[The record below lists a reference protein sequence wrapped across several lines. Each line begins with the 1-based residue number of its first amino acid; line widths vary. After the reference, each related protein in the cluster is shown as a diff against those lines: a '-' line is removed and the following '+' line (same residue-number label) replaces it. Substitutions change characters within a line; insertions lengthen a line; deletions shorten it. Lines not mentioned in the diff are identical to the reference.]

1 MSFSFGPFFTCLII
15 TFFLT
20 GYLYI
25 VLHQNTFFSIPV
37 IKFSMIGILI
47 ILIRMIIPLNFP
59 FTYSVYSYHFLPKL
73 TEFTTIQIAD
83 SNLIIADFI
92 LIIWFIIAFI
102 LLMKLLIQSIKL
114 QRYLS
119 QFYIENNEK
128 WSYLFNLLHKYY
140 KKPIHIA
147 IIQKPISPAIT
158 GLFTPTLI
166 LPDINEFSDNELEYI
181 CLHEIAHYKQ
191 HHIWLSLLMEIV
203 CRIHWWNP
211 LVQYMKKEYALFLEL
226 SNDFFLIHS
235 KPDFNTI
242 DYAELII
249 KATKKTQV
257 NRQTAA
263 CSLMSFTIKHSSML
277 ERRIKYILNSQK
289 EKKHKEKLF
298 LYYSFICFA
307 VFLSVFFTPEAS
319 FRKIE
324 STEENGVTQ
333 INEENAYIL
342 ETENGYSI
350 YVDGNFF
357 ATVDTIPSDL
367 KSVPIYKKGGQYHE
381 K

>member
-1 MSFSFGPFFTCLII
+1 MSFSFGPFFTCFII

-20 GYLYI
+20 GYLHI
-25 VLHQNTFFSIPV
+25 ISHRNTFFSKRKIR
-37 IKFSMIGILI
+37 FLMISILI

-59 FTYSVYSYHFLPKL
+59 FTYSVYSYHFLPII
-73 TEFTTIQIAD
+73 TEVTTIQIAN
-83 SNLIIADFI
+83 SNLIIADLI
-92 LIIWFIIAFI
+92 LIIWLIIAFI
-102 LLMKLLIQSIKL
+102 LLIKFLIQTIKL

-128 WSYLFNLLHKYY
+128 WSYLFNLLHNYY

-147 IIQKPISPAIT
+147 IIPKPISPAIT

-166 LPDINEFSDNELEYI
+166 LPDINDFSDSELEYI
-181 CLHEIAHYKQ
+181 CLHEIEHYKQ

-211 LVQYMKKEYALFLEL
+211 LVQYMKKEYALFLEF

-249 KATKKTQV
+249 KTTKKIQV
-257 NRQTAA
+257 NRQPTA
-263 CSLMSFTIKHSSML
+263 CSLMSFTIKHSSVL
-277 ERRIKYILNSQK
+277 ERRIKYILNSKK
-289 EKKHKEKLF
+289 EKKHKETLF
-298 LYYSFICFA
+298 LYYSFICLA

-324 STEENGVTQ
+324 SAEENGVTQ
-333 INEENAYIL
+333 INKENTYIL

-367 KSVPIYKKGGQYHE
+367 QSVPIYKKGGQHRE

>member
-1 MSFSFGPFFTCLII
+1 MSFSFGPFFTCFII

-20 GYLYI
+20 GYLHI
-25 VLHQNTFFSIPV
+25 ISHRNTFFSKHKIR
-37 IKFSMIGILI
+37 FLMISILI

-59 FTYSVYSYHFLPKL
+59 FTYSVYSYHFLPII
-73 TEFTTIQIAD
+73 TEVTTIQIAN
-83 SNLIIADFI
+83 SNLIIADLI
-92 LIIWFIIAFI
+92 LITWLIIAFI
-102 LLMKLLIQSIKL
+102 LLIKFLVQTIKL

-128 WSYLFNLLHKYY
+128 WSYLFNLLYKYY

-166 LPDINEFSDNELEYI
+166 LPDINEFSDNEIEYI

-191 HHIWLSLLMEIV
+191 HHVWLSLLMEIV

-211 LVQYMKKEYALFLEL
+211 LVQYMKKEYALFLEF

-249 KATKKTQV
+249 KITKKIQV
-257 NRQTAA
+257 NKQPTA
-263 CSLMSFTIKHSSML
+263 CGLMSFTIKHPSML
-277 ERRIKYILNSQK
+277 ERRIKYILNSK
-289 EKKHKEKLF
+289 KKKKHKEKLF

-307 VFLSVFFTPEAS
+307 IFLSVFFTPEAS

-324 STEENGVTQ
+324 STKENGVTQ

-350 YVDGNFF
+350 YVDGDFF

-367 KSVPIYKKGGQYHE
+367 QSVPIYKKGGQHRE

>member
-128 WSYLFNLLHKYY
+128 RSYLFNLLHKYY

-166 LPDINEFSDNELEYI
+166 LPDINEFSDHELEYI

-249 KATKKTQV
+249 KAAKKTQV

-289 EKKHKEKLF
+289 AKKHKEKLF

-324 STEENGVTQ
+324 SAEENGVTQ

-367 KSVPIYKKGGQYHE
+367 QSVPIYKKGGQYHE